1 MIAVSLSQQ
10 EEEHSTTSKH
20 TQAHMEDV
28 LGAAH
33 SLLSWHTRHQLT
45 GEFRFQEEESQPSQP
60 APNSPFFS
68 RPTQFFF
75 ILLLL
80 LLVTHYA
87 SYDSWMH
94 GQEREAEATKNR
106 NKEKLHQKKHPHLP

>member
-28 LGAAH
+28 LGTAH

-75 ILLLL
+75 HSPLATTSNTLCFIRLMDAW
-80 LLVTHYA
+80 TR
-87 SYDSWMH
+87 
-94 GQEREAEATKNR
+94 ERSGG
-106 NKEKLHQKKHPHLP
+106 NKK